1 VDQQNLE
8 RLPKRWDLEEVCNR
22 IAAGESLAQIAQSYA
37 KSKQA
42 LWKFLNTDESRRKRY
57 LESLEAR
64 GILHLEAIERIA
76 RDVETGELDARAG
89 AVAFQARS
97 WVAGRLNPKMLSEK
111 WRAQLEV
118 PSPSLAFL
126 AAIKETSEGQMDP
139 TQSPVDDTHAQNSD
153 DANQVIK
160 NNTADTCAAIT
171 RSIDAEQD

>member
-1 VDQQNLE
+1 MRQELVDQRNLE
-8 RLPKRWDLEEVCNR
+8 RLPKRWDIEEVCNR

-42 LWKFLNTDESRRKRY
+42 LWKYLNTDESRRKRY

-76 RDVETGELDARAG
+76 HEVETGELDARDG
-89 AVAFQARS
+89 TVAFQARS

-126 AAIKETSEGQMDP
+126 AAIKETSEEQLDP
-139 TQSPVDDTHAQNSD
+139 TQSPVDDTHAQDRD
-153 DANQVIK
+153 DAN
-160 NNTADTCAAIT
+160 
-171 RSIDAEQD
+171 